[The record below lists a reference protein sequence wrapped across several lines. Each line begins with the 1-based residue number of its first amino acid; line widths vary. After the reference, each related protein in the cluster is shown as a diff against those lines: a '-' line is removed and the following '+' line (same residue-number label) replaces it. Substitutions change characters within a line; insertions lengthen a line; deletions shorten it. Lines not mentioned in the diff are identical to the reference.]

1 VKKISD
7 LIITIDDFVDK
18 KFCKKIYQYLYTK
31 TNKSYNNDSAMPW
44 FIGNNIFYND
54 IDNIPIKSE
63 IKIINYRVANL
74 LSEHHKVNV
83 YPHFCD
89 LVLWKEG
96 QFMVRHVDDGTNS
109 ENARYLSM
117 RKYSAIIYLNHNY
130 IGGETFIRIDD
141 NSDYISKPKTGSL
154 VVFTGDYRSA
164 HGVNLVK
171 KGTRG
176 TIAMW
181 FATEEQYC
189 GL

>member
-1 VKKISD
+1 MKKISS
-7 LIITIDDFVDK
+7 LILTIDYFIDK
-18 KFCKKIYQYLYTK
+18 KLCKKIYNYLYKK
-31 TNKSYNNDSAMPW
+31 TNKSFINDSEMPW
-44 FIGNNIFYND
+44 FIGNNILYND
-54 IDNIPIKSE
+54 IDDMSIKSE

-74 LSEHHKVNV
+74 LSIHHQIDI

-96 QFMVRHVDDGTNS
+96 QYMIRHVDDGTNCD
-109 ENARYLSM
+109 NATYLSM

-130 IGGETFIRIDD
+130 QGGETFIRIDD
-141 NSDYISKPKTGSL
+141 NNDYISKPKTGTL

-181 FATEEQYC
+181 FATEEQHC